1 MSNIS
6 QQQLQQYQD
15 LADKALDY
23 LKRIKAGE
31 NMNLKD
37 EIYKNSNEI
46 QSLINLIFK
55 KQLNA
60 SQQEIDKLEELA
72 RIQRVKMLELESKDA
87 KRRFRLYGGIAL
99 VLILGIVFY
108 KYKQKKI

>member
-60 SQQEIDKLEELA
+60 TQQEIDKLEELA
-72 RIQRVKMLELESKDA
+72 RIQRVKVLELESIEA
-87 KRRFRLYGGIAL
+87 KKRFALFGGIAL